1 MKFDIIDP
9 NVGTPTNVLIIIA
22 NIINICYNIP
32 QMVKTYKLRSTGDI
46 SGWFL
51 ILRIIGNSIWI
62 DYAIEINS
70 TLMLINT
77 LTTILSSLFIG
88 YFKFVEMKTKNQEE
102 DKIPLQEINI

>member
-9 NVGTPTNVLIIIA
+9 NVSTPTNVLIIIA

-51 ILRIIGNSIWI
+51 IFRIIGNSIWI
-62 DYAIEINS
+62 EYAIEINS
-70 TLMLINT
+70 MLMLINT
-77 LTTILSSLFIG
+77 LITVLSSLFIS
-88 YFKFVEMKTKNQEE
+88 YFKILEMNAKRDEE
-102 DKIPLQEINI
+102 DKIPLHEVV

>member
-9 NVGTPTNVLIIIA
+9 NVDTSTNVLIIIA

-32 QMVKTYKLRSTGDI
+32 QMVKTYKIRSTGDI

-62 DYAIEINS
+62 EYAIEINS
-70 TLMLINT
+70 MLMLINT
-77 LTTILSSLFIG
+77 LITVLSSLFIG
-88 YFKFVEMKTKNQEE
+88 YFKFLEMKAKSIEE
-102 DKIPLQEINI
+102 DTIPLQEI

>member
-9 NVGTPTNVLIIIA
+9 NVDTSTNVLIIIA

-32 QMVKTYKLRSTGDI
+32 QMVKTYKIRSTGDI

-62 DYAIEINS
+62 EYAIEINS
-70 TLMLINT
+70 MLMLINT
-77 LTTILSSLFIG
+77 LITVLSSLFIG
-88 YFKFVEMKTKNQEE
+88 YFKFLEMMAKSIEE
-102 DKIPLQEINI
+102 DTIPLQEI